1 VIDETTALQ
10 LQVARQV
17 AHWRAATLAL
27 QDPENFASASAWAGL
42 ERYLG
47 IALRGHLRAV
57 VGRLAGEAREL
68 QRALAGA
75 RTEDDLE
82 RLRRRVV
89 GFRRRFLRAETVL
102 DFYGDAVST
111 RTSPRLARLLGACD
125 ALAVRS
131 MEQALRPLGI
141 PVPPVL
147 TYVDKGLG
155 ASILRA
161 GIRLW
166 DGGSPSA
173 VAAVKI
179 ARHNLV
185 RPTALIHEAGHQVA
199 HLTGFNDELAAVLR
213 LELTSGSSDLAA
225 TWESWASEIAADAFA
240 FVTTGYGSAAALHD
254 VLAGDEATVFRH
266 LPGDPH
272 PIAYLRVLLVTEMCR
287 RFYRTGPWDDLASA
301 WMRVHPIANAA
312 GDTRAL
318 IEGSLELLPR
328 VAALTLSRPMRA
340 FGGRALGE
348 LVDPQAVKPDRLDE
362 LEREAGAALY
372 TSPHWLQREPLRL
385 LALGSLRAATA
396 PDRSP
401 ELAALQENWMIRLG
415 KGAGPHAM
423 AA

>member
-1 VIDETTALQ
+1 VNALR

-27 QDPENFASASAWAGL
+27 QDPESFAPATAWAGL

-47 IALRGHLRAV
+47 IALRAHLHTV

-68 QRALAGA
+68 QRALSAA
-75 RTEDDLE
+75 REDDDLE

-89 GFRRRFLRAETVL
+89 GFRRAFLRAETVL

-111 RTSPRLARLLGACD
+111 RTSPRLAGLLGACD

-131 MEQALRPLGI
+131 MEAALRPLGI

-199 HLTGFNDELAAVLR
+199 HVTGFNDELAAVLA
-213 LELTSGSSDLAA
+213 SDVTA
-225 TWESWASEIAADAFA
+225 TWGAWASEIAADAFA
-240 FVTTGYGSAAALHD
+240 FVNAGYGSVAALHD

-266 LPGDPH
+266 LQGDPH
-272 PIAYLRVLLVTEMCR
+272 PIAYLRVLLGAEMCR
-287 RFYRTGPWDDLASA
+287 RSYGAGPWDELASA
-301 WMRVHPIANAA
+301 WVRVHPVTRA
-312 GDTRAL
+312 GDGTRAL
-318 IEGSLELLPR
+318 IEESLDQLPR

-348 LVDPQAVKPDRLDE
+348 LVDPGAVRPDRLDE

-372 TSPHWLQREPLRL
+372 RSPHWLRREPLRL

-396 PDRSP
+396 PERSA
-401 ELAALQENWMIRLG
+401 ELAALQEEWMIRLG
-415 KGAGPHAM
+415 TGASARAL
-423 AA
+423 AAA

>member
-1 VIDETTALQ
+1 VIDATAALR

-17 AHWRAATLAL
+17 GHWRAATQAL
-27 QDPENFASASAWAGL
+27 EDAENFASAAAWASL

-47 IALRGHLRAV
+47 VALRGHLRIV
-57 VGRLAGEAREL
+57 VGRLGGEAREL
-68 QRALAGA
+68 QRVLTAA
-75 RTEDDLE
+75 RTDEDLE
-82 RLRRRVV
+82 RLRSRVV
-89 GFRRRFLRAETVL
+89 GFRRRFLAAETVL
-102 DFYGDAVST
+102 DFYGDAIGT
-111 RTSPRLARLLGACD
+111 RTSSRLAGVLGACD

-185 RPTALIHEAGHQVA
+185 RPTALIHETGHQVA
-199 HLTGFNDELAAVLR
+199 HLTGFNDELASVLTG
-213 LELTSGSSDLAA
+213 ELTGGSSDLAA
-225 TWESWASEIAADAFA
+225 TWAAWASEIAADAFA

-287 RFYRTGPWDDLASA
+287 RFYGAGPWDDLAAA
-301 WMRVHPIANAA
+301 WVRVHPIAAA
-312 GDTRAL
+312 GGDTRVL
-318 IEGSLELLPR
+318 VEGSLELVPR
-328 VAALTLSRPMRA
+328 VAALTLSRAMRA
-340 FGGRALGE
+340 FGGRALSE

-372 TSPHWLQREPLRL
+372 TSPYWLQREPLRL

-396 PDRSP
+396 PERSV
-401 ELAALQENWMIRLG
+401 ELAALQEDWMIRLG
-415 KGAGPHAM
+415 KGAAPRAM

>member
-1 VIDETTALQ
+1 
-10 LQVARQV
+10 
-17 AHWRAATLAL
+17 
-27 QDPENFASASAWAGL
+27 
-42 ERYLG
+42 
-47 IALRGHLRAV
+47 
-57 VGRLAGEAREL
+57 
-68 QRALAGA
+68 
-75 RTEDDLE
+75 
-82 RLRRRVV
+82 VV
-89 GFRRRFLRAETVL
+89 GFRGRFLRAETVL

-111 RTSPRLARLLGACD
+111 RTSPRLAGLLGGCD

-131 MEQALRPLGI
+131 MEQALLPLGI
-141 PVPPVL
+141 RVPPVL

-213 LELTSGSSDLAA
+213 LELATSPSDVTT
-225 TWESWASEIAADAFA
+225 TWASWASEIAADAFA
-240 FVTTGYGSAAALHD
+240 FVSTGYGSVAALHD
-254 VLAGDEATVFRH
+254 VLAGDAATVYRH

-272 PIAYLRVLLVTEMCR
+272 PIAYLRVLLGAQMCR
-287 RFYRTGPWDDLASA
+287 QFYGAGPWDELASA
-301 WMRVHPIANAA
+301 WMRVHPVEGAG
-312 GDTRAL
+312 GDTRPL
-318 IEGSLELLPR
+318 IEGSLHLLPR

-348 LVDPQAVKPDRLDE
+348 LVDPAAVKPSRLED

-372 TSPHWLQREPLRL
+372 TSAHWLRREPLRL

-396 PDRSP
+396 PERAA
-401 ELAALQENWMIRLG
+401 ERAALQEEWMIRLG
-415 KGAGPHAM
+415 TGA
-423 AA
+423 AARAVAA